1 MNSFRQFA
9 KDKESVVAFVPARVA
24 HRQQFQT
31 DVNRQQTVFGQ
42 NGIQNEQ
49 QTQELQRKSLFFM
62 AYWMNFVLER
72 STNGIWPNPPRFH
85 FSS

>member
-1 MNSFRQFA
+1 MFSFRQFA
-9 KDKESVVAFVPARVA
+9 KDKETVAAFVPARVTQ
-24 HRQQFQT
+24 RQQFQT

-49 QTQELQRKSLFFM
+49 QTQEIQRKFLFCM
-62 AYWMNFVLER
+62 VYWMKFVLER
-72 STNGIWPNPPRFH
+72 STDGIRPNTPRFQ